1 MPLCVCGPC
10 WEDLGDILRL
20 QEASGPNMIG
30 LTDDRFPHY
39 GGVLSKGFLKDSE
52 MLRGAC
58 LASTWL
64 FSILECTAMLM
75 NVCRAGR
82 ARAHSC
88 RGTFRH
94 SGNPRHKPSSI
105 SRSNSHRQ
113 TVTWAQLHT
122 QWPLWI
128 HHQPLTAQIHTEYM
142 CLHSHSFPST
152 HGFMSEHSP
161 VDLWPIQASK
171 HTQGHTIWLMECIHK
186 DPPMHTHICLNEG
199 FGLGNSFSRNKNKCQ
214 KEKKNQTNK
223 PEHGELHKQKRAWTY
238 THTVEAVS
246 QSGLSSQLQLSACWV
261 CFPWVQTSG
270 EPHRFQAY
278 VSMAAGQTDL
288 CQESPSSLLTDHN
301 KNWPFPPR
309 EARSK
314 ILPQA
319 LFSF

>member
-10 WEDLGDILRL
+10 WGDLGDILRL

-113 TVTWAQLHT
+113 SHGLSYTHSDPCESTINHSLHKYT
-122 QWPLWI
+122 RNTCACIHTLFPPHMDLCLNTLLWI
-128 HHQPLTAQIHTEYM
+128 CGPYRHPNTLR
-142 CLHSHSFPST
+142 
-152 HGFMSEHSP
+152 
-161 VDLWPIQASK
+161 DIQY
-171 HTQGHTIWLMECIHK
+171 
-186 DPPMHTHICLNEG
+186 D
-199 FGLGNSFSRNKNKCQ
+199 
-214 KEKKNQTNK
+214 
-223 PEHGELHKQKRAWTY
+223 
-238 THTVEAVS
+238 
-246 QSGLSSQLQLSACWV
+246 
-261 CFPWVQTSG
+261 
-270 EPHRFQAY
+270 
-278 VSMAAGQTDL
+278 
-288 CQESPSSLLTDHN
+288 
-301 KNWPFPPR
+301 
-309 EARSK
+309 
-314 ILPQA
+314 
-319 LFSF
+319 

>member
-10 WEDLGDILRL
+10 WGDLGDILRL

-30 LTDDRFPHY
+30 LTDWQISPLWRCFKQRIPEGLRNAE
-39 GGVLSKGFLKDSE
+39 GGLPCEHMALQYFGMHSHANERLPSWTCTCTLMQGNIPAFRESQAQTLIHKQVQ
-52 MLRGAC
+52 
-58 LASTWL
+58 LAQ
-64 FSILECTAMLM
+64 
-75 NVCRAGR
+75 R
-82 ARAHSC
+82 
-88 RGTFRH
+88 
-94 SGNPRHKPSSI
+94 
-105 SRSNSHRQ
+105 
-113 TVTWAQLHT
+113 VTWAQLHT

-223 PEHGELHKQKRAWTY
+223 PEHGELHKQKRARTY

-309 EARSK
+309 AARSK